1 MGGNHLPSYVE
12 QLRQEGAL
20 FVINHSGGKDSQ
32 AMTALL
38 SRHLPSHQVLVIHAE
53 LPVVDWTGIPEHI
66 EDTLPQDWPVRYVR
80 AGKTLLDM
88 VERRYATRP
97 DAPSWPSPANRQCTS
112 DLKRDPIAKLV
123 RAHLKAHPE
132 FNGKVVHCIGI
143 RAEESARRAKAV
155 TWKLNNR
162 ESKAGRTVYEWLP
175 IHELLEP
182 EVYATIREAGQQPH
196 WAYRAGMTR
205 LSCCFCIMAS
215 ERDLK
220 TAAKLQPAL
229 LARYIE
235 LEDRTGYTMSM
246 SRRPLKKIV
255 ADDNPSGGQFELPC
269 FSVA

>member
-1 MGGNHLPSYVE
+1 MNRLPQQVE
-12 QLRQEGAL
+12 QMRRDGAL

-32 AMTALL
+32 AMTTLL
-38 SRHLPSHQVLVIHAE
+38 SHHLPPEQVLVIHAE
-53 LPVVDWTGIPEHI
+53 LPVVDWAGIPEHI
-66 EDTLPQDWPVRYVR
+66 ENTLPAGWPVRYVK

-123 RAHLKAHPE
+123 RAHIKANPQ
-132 FNGKVVHCIGI
+132 FGGKVVHCIGI
-143 RAEESARRAKAV
+143 RAEESARRAKAE
-155 TWKLNNR
+155 TWKLNKR
-162 ESKAGRTVYEWLP
+162 ESKAGRTVFEWLP
-175 IHELLEP
+175 IHDLLEP
-182 EVYATIREAGQQPH
+182 EVYATIAQADQRPH
-196 WAYRAGMTR
+196 WAYQAGMTR

-229 LARYIE
+229 LGRYIE
-235 LEDRTGYTMSM
+235 LEERTGYTMSM
-246 SRRPLKKIV
+246 SRRPLTAIV
-255 ADDNPSGGQFELPC
+255 ADDHPAEGGQLELPC